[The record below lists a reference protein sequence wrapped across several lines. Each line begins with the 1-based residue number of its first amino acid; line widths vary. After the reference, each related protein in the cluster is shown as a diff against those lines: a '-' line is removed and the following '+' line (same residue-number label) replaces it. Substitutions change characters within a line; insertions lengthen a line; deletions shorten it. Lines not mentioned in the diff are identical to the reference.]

1 MATSTITYS
10 ICRDASW
17 LRFAVATKHGAAQAG
32 VNGDV
37 TLARG
42 YAR

>member
-17 LRFAVATKHGAAQAG
+17 PMSAAATKHGAVQAG

-42 YAR
+42 YVR